1 MEGPTVTDE
10 ASIPTE
16 PEKMI
21 RALKRKAAKRT
32 CFAPSLPAE
41 HIKSSPDED
50 VPARKKPRLQAS
62 LPAIAAEA
70 DSLNA
75 SADAIVAVASST
87 DAGTDPAAASPV
99 QRNIGATRAPPR
111 FWTPEEDTK
120 LTTAVETTCKKKQG
134 EEYRTDWVAV
144 AALVPG
150 RTNKQCYIRWH
161 DTLHSKSDEITV
173 RNGVWTTDEDAKLKD
188 AVEKYSGKNWA
199 AISSLVPGRTKKQ
212 CYNRGHDVLLS
223 KSDETT
229 VRMGTWTTEE
239 DTTLKDAV
247 QKHDGKNWA
256 AISSMVP
263 GRTRQQCLNRWRNA
277 LVHSKS
283 DETTERK
290 GKWTTEEDSTL
301 KDAVEKHNGKNW
313 AAISELV
320 PGRTNRQCC
329 SRWVKYLDP
338 SRITI
343 TEEEHGTTNE
353 ASALG

>member
-1 MEGPTVTDE
+1 
-10 ASIPTE
+10 
-16 PEKMI
+16 
-21 RALKRKAAKRT
+21 
-32 CFAPSLPAE
+32 
-41 HIKSSPDED
+41 
-50 VPARKKPRLQAS
+50 
-62 LPAIAAEA
+62 
-70 DSLNA
+70 
-75 SADAIVAVASST
+75 
-87 DAGTDPAAASPV
+87 V

-134 EEYRTDWVAV
+134 EEYGTDWVAV

-150 RTNKQCYIRWH
+150 RTNKQCYKRWH
-161 DTLHSKSDEITV
+161 DALHSKSDEMTA
-173 RNGVWTTDEDAKLKD
+173 RKGEWTIEEDAKLKD

-229 VRMGTWTTEE
+229 ARMGTWTTEE

-277 LVHSKS
+277 LHSKR

-329 SRWVKYLDP
+329 LRWVKHLDP

>member
-212 CYNRGHDVLLS
+212 C
-223 KSDETT
+223 
-229 VRMGTWTTEE
+229 
-239 DTTLKDAV
+239 
-247 QKHDGKNWA
+247 
-256 AISSMVP
+256 
-263 GRTRQQCLNRWRNA
+263 LNRWRNA